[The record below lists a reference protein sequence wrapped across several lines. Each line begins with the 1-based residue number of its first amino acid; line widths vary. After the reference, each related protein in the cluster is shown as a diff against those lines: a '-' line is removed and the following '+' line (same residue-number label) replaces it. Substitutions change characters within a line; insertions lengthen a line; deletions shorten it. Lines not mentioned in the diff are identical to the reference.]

1 MLWYLRGID
10 GLGTERSVRLQ
21 PSKGLFLLEQYGMGN
36 LSKIS
41 KVEELKGWKDEVE
54 DERAGGSCGHLHEFG
69 KSSGAGRRLPHWDWP
84 SDPVRASP
92 RTTCQISASLLP

>member
-1 MLWYLRGID
+1 
-10 GLGTERSVRLQ
+10 
-21 PSKGLFLLEQYGMGN
+21 MGN